1 MIYITGDTHG
11 GLDIDKLNEVNF
23 IQQKN
28 MTKSDYLIICGDFG
42 LVWNNNEEELNRRK
56 CLNEKNFTTLFLDG
70 NHENFNILQSLSVK
84 EWHGG
89 KVHFI
94 EPTVIHL
101 MRGQV
106 YELGDFRFFTM
117 GGATSVDREFRE
129 EGVSWW
135 KEEIP
140 SYKEFEEAINNLDN
154 YNWKVDYVFSHT
166 TSLRLMEEMGHNKEN
181 NELNTFFNMLEK
193 DLFYKHWYFGH
204 FHDDLDFKDKKHT
217 LIYDKIIKLS

>member
-1 MIYITGDTHG
+1 MIYVTGDTHRS
-11 GLDIDKLNEVNF
+11 LDIEKLNEVNF
-23 IQQKN
+23 IEQKN

-42 LVWNNNEEELNRRK
+42 LVWNNKEEELYLRK
-56 CLNEKNFTTLFLDG
+56 WLDKKNFTTLFVDG
-70 NHENFNILQSLSVK
+70 NHENFNLFQSFPVK

-106 YELGDFRFFTM
+106 FEIEDFKFFTM
-117 GGATSVDREFRE
+117 GGATSIDREFRK

-140 SYKEFEEAINNLDN
+140 SYEEFEEAINNLDN
-154 YNWKVDYVFSHT
+154 HNWKVDYVLSHT
-166 TSLRLMEEMGHNKEN
+166 TSLRLMVEMDYNKEN

-193 DLFYKHWYFGH
+193 DLVYKHWYFGH
-204 FHDDLDFKDKKHT
+204 FHDNLEFKDKKHT
-217 LIYDKIIKLS
+217 LIYDKIIKI